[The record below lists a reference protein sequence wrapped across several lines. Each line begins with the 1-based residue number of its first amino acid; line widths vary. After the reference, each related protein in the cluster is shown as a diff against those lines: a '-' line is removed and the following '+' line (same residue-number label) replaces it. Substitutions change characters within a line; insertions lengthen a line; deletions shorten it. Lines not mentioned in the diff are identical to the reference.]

1 LLRRTLSSYQDP
13 FEDYKVRLAK
23 KLAKKAEAQN
33 SAGTQPATAEK
44 KPGDGM
50 NWFGVKLGAED
61 ATSTSESGGSGLGG
75 VGKYL
80 SLKRPPQTA
89 AVAAEHTKR
98 KKTGFGE
105 FENF

>member
-1 LLRRTLSSYQDP
+1 LLRRPHSYQDP
-13 FEDYKVRLAK
+13 FDDYKARLAK

-33 SAGTQPATAEK
+33 SASNQPATTEK

-50 NWFGVKLGAED
+50 NWFGVKLGAESAMGTD
-61 ATSTSESGGSGLGG
+61 GGGSGLDG

-80 SLKRPPQTA
+80 NLKRPAQTA
-89 AVAAEHTKR
+89 AAATPVDHPKKR
-98 KKTGFGE
+98 KLGFGE

>member
-1 LLRRTLSSYQDP
+1 MLRRTLSSYQDP

-61 ATSTSESGGSGLGG
+61 ATNTSGGGDSGLGG

-80 SLKRPPQTA
+80 NLKRPPQTA
-89 AVAAEHTKR
+89 VIAEHP
-98 KKTGFGE
+98 KKKKMGFGE